1 MLDNGRSDKTKYIL
15 AIHSTN
21 DSFGFAYKNINDKK
35 SDEILFVK
43 KFNRDLSNNLIS
55 DLEKFL
61 PEGSFDFI
69 QRISISNGPAN
80 FNATRLIVVLA
91 RIISQQIKCP
101 LDYYSCYRLMAKRI
115 AIKNKIFQ
123 NNEHFW
129 IINNLKN
136 RGYIAG
142 KYTININQSRETILD
157 IKELIKPK
165 LYSDLNN
172 KKSYYEVDFDIHD
185 DLRELI
191 KLSLENHKESKFTS
205 WEEVLPIYP
214 ISPIN

>member
-1 MLDNGRSDKTKYIL
+1 
-15 AIHSTN
+15 
-21 DSFGFAYKNINDKK
+21 
-35 SDEILFVK
+35 
-43 KFNRDLSNNLIS
+43 
-55 DLEKFL
+55 
-61 PEGSFDFI
+61 
-69 QRISISNGPAN
+69 
-80 FNATRLIVVLA
+80 
-91 RIISQQIKCP
+91 
-101 LDYYSCYRLMAKRI
+101 MAKRI

-142 KYTININQSRETILD
+142 KYKININQSREAILD

-172 KKSYYEVDFDIHD
+172 QKSYYEVDFDIHD

-214 ISPIN
+214 ISPVN